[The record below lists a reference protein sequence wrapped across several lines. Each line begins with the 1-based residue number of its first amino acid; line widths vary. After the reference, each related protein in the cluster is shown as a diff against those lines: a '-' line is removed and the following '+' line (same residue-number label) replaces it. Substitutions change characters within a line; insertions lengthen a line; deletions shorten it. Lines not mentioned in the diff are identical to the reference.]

1 MQFLITGGTGF
12 IGRGLVTRLLQDG
25 HGVTVV
31 SRQDT
36 KSVQGLFP
44 AGIKTVSAITAVNP
58 ALFFDTVINLAG
70 EGILDKRWSAVRKQQ
85 LLSSRVD
92 ITAELI
98 DLMER
103 MENRPR
109 QFISGSAVGF
119 YGSQSSAE
127 SLDEGAEPGK
137 GFAANLCE
145 QWERVALRAK
155 ILGVRTS
162 IVRTGV
168 VLHPDGG
175 ALQRMLPLFRFGL
188 GGPVGNGRQMMSWI
202 HRQDMI
208 NLLLF
213 MVNTPGVEGV
223 FNATASSPVS
233 NKEFASVLSRTLHR
247 PSLFSM
253 PSSVLNFLLGE
264 SAMLLTE
271 GQAALPVAI
280 EKAGF
285 KFSYPTLE
293 EALEQLLNG
302 D

>member
-70 EGILDKRWSAVRKQQ
+70 EGILDKRWGAVRKQQ

-155 ILGVRTS
+155 ILGVSTS

-175 ALQRMLPLFRFGL
+175 ALQRMLSPFRFGL

-213 MVNTPGVEGV
+213 MVNTPEIEGV
-223 FNATASSPVS
+223 FNATAPSPVS
-233 NKEFASVLSRTLHR
+233 NKEFATVLSRTLHR

-271 GQAALPVAI
+271 GQAVLPVAI